1 MHRVR
6 LNKFDE
12 QSCDNGTVS
21 CPKCPNLYTKKRE
34 DLNFHLASIMPRKML
49 NLLLCVLCAWKNSW
63 ALLPL
68 TAQEEKACISKKIG
82 TKSSETRRYL
92 RNGGAGQKIEKIQQE
107 LNACQLFL
115 TNRK

>member
-21 CPKCPNLYTKKRE
+21 CPKCPILFTKKRE
-34 DLNFHLASIMPRKML
+34 DL
-49 NLLLCVLCAWKNSW
+49 NLLLCVLCVWKNSW

-68 TAQEEKACISKKIG
+68 TAQEDKACITKKIG

-92 RNGGAGQKIEKIQQE
+92 RNGGARQKIEK
-107 LNACQLFL
+107 NTAG
-115 TNRK
+115 T